1 MKRIN
6 LTYSSM
12 MNHHQDTYINNFTLF
27 YGFQSLFSIELI
39 KLNQSVLVQPA
50 IIKVARLFAKWPS
63 LLFTNIQKKF
73 HQHTIPTYT

>member
-12 MNHHQDTYINNFTLF
+12 MNHHQDTNINNFTLF

-50 IIKVARLFAKWPS
+50 IIKVARSFTKWPS
-63 LLFTNIQKKF
+63 PDMSKSGLE
-73 HQHTIPTYT
+73 